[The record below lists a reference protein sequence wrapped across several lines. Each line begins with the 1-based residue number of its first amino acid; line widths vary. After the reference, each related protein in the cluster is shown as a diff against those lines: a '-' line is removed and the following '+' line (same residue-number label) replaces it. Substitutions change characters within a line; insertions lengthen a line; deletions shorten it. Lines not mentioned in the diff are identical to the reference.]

1 MPDYYMI
8 IVSGTPGTGKT
19 QVARLLAEDLGLRY
33 VSSSVILKELGAAK
47 PDPTGRYTYLVSGEG
62 VRRALETLRN
72 ARIPVVLE
80 TVYPSLWLE
89 AGDEDTVF
97 VVLLRTDPF
106 ELYERLARRGWPP
119 EKIAENVLAEILGVV
134 ASDLADYWHM
144 VFEVDTTGKSAD
156 RVVENLYEKVLRW
169 DAGFKIDWL
178 TREDVGQ
185 LAVRLE
191 ASVDFD
197 KYWLGYSG

>member
-8 IVSGTPGTGKT
+8 VVSGTPGTGKT
-19 QVARLLAEDLGLRY
+19 LVARLLAKDLGLRY
-33 VSSSVILKELGAAK
+33 VSSSVMLKALGAVR
-47 PDPTGRYTYLVSGEG
+47 PDPTGRYTYLTGREG
-62 VRRALETLRN
+62 VRRALGTLRE
-72 ARIPVVLE
+72 AETPVVVE

-89 AGDEDTVF
+89 EGEEDTVF

-119 EKIAENVLAEILGVV
+119 EKVAENVLAEILGVI
-134 ASDLADYWHM
+134 AGELADYWHM
-144 VFEVDTTGKSAD
+144 VFEVDTTGKNAD
-156 RVVENLYEKVLRW
+156 RVVEDLYEKLSRW

-178 TREDVGQ
+178 TREDVSE